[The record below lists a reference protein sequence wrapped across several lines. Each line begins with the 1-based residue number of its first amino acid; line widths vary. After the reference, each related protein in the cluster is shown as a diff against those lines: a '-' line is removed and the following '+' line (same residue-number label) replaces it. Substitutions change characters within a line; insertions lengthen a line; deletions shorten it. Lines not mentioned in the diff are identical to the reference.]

1 MPREKEPGMSIEEQ
15 KAALRLEET
24 EAKAA
29 ECPGCAQERK
39 ATGDPTAYCAE
50 HLRKIYGV

>member
-39 ATGDPTAYCAE
+39 ATGDPPS
-50 HLRKIYGV
+50 